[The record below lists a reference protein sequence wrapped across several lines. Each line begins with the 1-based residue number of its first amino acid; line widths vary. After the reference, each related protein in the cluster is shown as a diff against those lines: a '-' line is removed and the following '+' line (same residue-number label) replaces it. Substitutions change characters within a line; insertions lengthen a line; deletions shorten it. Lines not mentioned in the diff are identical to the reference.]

1 VDSHLSNAKPVS
13 SDVYTREYFLKDRKG
28 SIEFVNTR
36 GHHLCSQHAN
46 ALELGD
52 IRRGQFVLDI
62 GSGCG
67 ELVFHCALKGA
78 RAIGIDYAPAAIEL
92 ANEALVGFPVDVQE
106 RVQFLLNT
114 AEKMELPILVPR
126 GQVDI
131 VFLMDVLEHLH
142 PWQVKELYRQL
153 HVVLKPGGRIICHTW
168 PNRWHTNYAYPLVR
182 WLLGLVGIKKKKEVR
197 EKHDEIMHVNEQS
210 IWSVWRE
217 TAHAGFKPRVW
228 MEHEPLHTKHL
239 FIKGL
244 YAIFHQVPP
253 LSFFFADDIWCVA
266 TKPD

>member
-28 SIEFVNTR
+28 SIEFVNTG

-92 ANEALVGFPVDVQE
+92 ANEALVGFPV
-106 RVQFLLNT
+106 
-114 AEKMELPILVPR
+114 
-126 GQVDI
+126 
-131 VFLMDVLEHLH
+131 
-142 PWQVKELYRQL
+142 
-153 HVVLKPGGRIICHTW
+153 
-168 PNRWHTNYAYPLVR
+168 
-182 WLLGLVGIKKKKEVR
+182 
-197 EKHDEIMHVNEQS
+197 
-210 IWSVWRE
+210 
-217 TAHAGFKPRVW
+217 
-228 MEHEPLHTKHL
+228 
-239 FIKGL
+239 
-244 YAIFHQVPP
+244 
-253 LSFFFADDIWCVA
+253 
-266 TKPD
+266 